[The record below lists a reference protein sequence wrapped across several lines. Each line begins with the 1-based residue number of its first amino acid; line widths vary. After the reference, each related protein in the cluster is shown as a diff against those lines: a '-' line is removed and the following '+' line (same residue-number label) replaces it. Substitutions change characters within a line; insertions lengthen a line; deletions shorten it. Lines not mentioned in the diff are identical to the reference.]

1 MSRRKTAKK
10 RLINQDPI
18 YNSKLVSLFINKI
31 MLKGKK
37 SIAQTIFYNAIKK
50 AKESLNKDAMEILEK
65 SVNNSTPVIELKTK
79 RIGGTTYQVPVEIR
93 NDRKT
98 SLALSF
104 IIKSARKRPGKD
116 MISKLGNEIIDSFNN
131 TGNSVK
137 KKEELH
143 RSAETNKAFASFK

>member
-50 AKESLNKDAMEILEK
+50 AKDSLNKDPMEILEK
-65 SVNNSTPVIELKTK
+65 SVNNSTPIIELKTR

-93 NDRKT
+93 NDRRT

-143 RSAETNKAFASFK
+143 KSAETNKAFATFK

>member
-50 AKESLNKDAMEILEK
+50 AKESLNKDPMEILEK
-65 SVNNSTPVIELKTK
+65 SVNNSTPIIELKTR

-93 NDRKT
+93 SDRKT

-137 KKEELH
+137 KKEELQKQ
-143 RSAETNKAFASFK
+143 AENNKAFATFK